1 MPHRTAGCGKSSLR
15 PLMAGSSPS
24 LPDGSN
30 PSAAIVQS
38 ASDVQCS
45 RLLKTTMEVVAEGVE
60 TPDCLA
66 WLRQAGC
73 DTVQGFLFARPM
85 PAAAFVGF
93 VNQWRN
99 TTMNANEPS
108 TSCCVCCKEIPLDAA
123 FTPEGAEYVEHFCGL
138 ECYQST
144 PNQWSEWDVPGG
156 QLTTKGGV
164 LEIYMGHYMR
174 EWLAELGM
182 VTSGEC
188 PTPDTVYTY
197 ANSLQRTVAT
207 AQFFITGA
215 FPGCDIP
222 VHHQEKMGT
231 MDPTFNPVITDDS
244 AAFSQKA
251 VQAMEKERS
260 QMQLDEALLQS

>member
-99 TTMNANEPS
+99 TTMNANERH
-108 TSCCVCCKEIPLDAA
+108 CCK
-123 FTPEGAEYVEHFCGL
+123 
-138 ECYQST
+138 
-144 PNQWSEWDVPGG
+144 
-156 QLTTKGGV
+156 
-164 LEIYMGHYMR
+164 
-174 EWLAELGM
+174 
-182 VTSGEC
+182 
-188 PTPDTVYTY
+188 
-197 ANSLQRTVAT
+197 
-207 AQFFITGA
+207 
-215 FPGCDIP
+215 
-222 VHHQEKMGT
+222 
-231 MDPTFNPVITDDS
+231 
-244 AAFSQKA
+244 
-251 VQAMEKERS
+251 
-260 QMQLDEALLQS
+260 

>member
-1 MPHRTAGCGKSSLR
+1 MRCRPSLVRGRAAQVNPGGFTTPARRPSVPHRTAGCGKSSLR

-108 TSCCVCCKEIPLDAA
+108 TSCCV
-123 FTPEGAEYVEHFCGL
+123 G
-138 ECYQST
+138 
-144 PNQWSEWDVPGG
+144 
-156 QLTTKGGV
+156 
-164 LEIYMGHYMR
+164 
-174 EWLAELGM
+174 
-182 VTSGEC
+182 
-188 PTPDTVYTY
+188 
-197 ANSLQRTVAT
+197 TVAKLAMRQPFVLFKGLT
-207 AQFFITGA
+207 FQKLCLPGA
-215 FPGCDIP
+215 FPPTGWRRQATL
-222 VHHQEKMGT
+222 VKMRACMT
-231 MDPTFNPVITDDS
+231 SP
-244 AAFSQKA
+244 QY
-251 VQAMEKERS
+251 
-260 QMQLDEALLQS
+260 L

>member
-1 MPHRTAGCGKSSLR
+1 
-15 PLMAGSSPS
+15 MAGSSPS

-123 FTPEGAEYVEHFCGL
+123 FTPEGPSTWSISAGWSAISASRRGPALRPKPASNRTLVIRRRQVEA
-138 ECYQST
+138 Y
-144 PNQWSEWDVPGG
+144 
-156 QLTTKGGV
+156 LT
-164 LEIYMGHYMR
+164 
-174 EWLAELGM
+174 
-182 VTSGEC
+182 
-188 PTPDTVYTY
+188 
-197 ANSLQRTVAT
+197 
-207 AQFFITGA
+207 
-215 FPGCDIP
+215 
-222 VHHQEKMGT
+222 
-231 MDPTFNPVITDDS
+231 
-244 AAFSQKA
+244 
-251 VQAMEKERS
+251 
-260 QMQLDEALLQS
+260 